1 MTKKAILCVD
11 DEIIILVSLIREL
24 RSHFRDRYVYEQ
36 ATDAKSALKIVDDL
50 AAENIEVIFII
61 SDWLMPG
68 MKGDVFLENIH
79 ATHPDILSIMITGQA
94 DANAI
99 ERVKKNDSVLAVFNK
114 PWDPELLINTIESH
128 IQE

>member
-24 RSHFRDRYVYEQ
+24 RFHFKSRYIYEQ
-36 ATDAKSALKIVDDL
+36 ATDAKSALKIIDEL

-68 MKGDVFLENIH
+68 MKGDEFLEEIN
-79 ATHPDILSIMITGQA
+79 AKHPEIRSIMITGQA
-94 DANAI
+94 DVEAI
-99 ERVKKNDSVLAVFNK
+99 ERIKRINSVLAIFNK
-114 PWDPELLINTIESH
+114 PWDPELLISTIEQH
-128 IQE
+128 LPE

>member
-24 RSHFRDRYVYEQ
+24 RSHFKSRYIYEQ
-36 ATDAKSALKIVDDL
+36 ATDAKGALKIIDEL

-68 MKGDVFLENIH
+68 MKGDEFLEEIN
-79 ATHPDILSIMITGQA
+79 AKHPEIRSIMITGQA
-94 DANAI
+94 DVEAI
-99 ERVKKNDSVLAVFNK
+99 ERIKRIDSVLAIFNK
-114 PWDPELLINTIESH
+114 PWDPEVLISTIERH
-128 IQE
+128 IPE